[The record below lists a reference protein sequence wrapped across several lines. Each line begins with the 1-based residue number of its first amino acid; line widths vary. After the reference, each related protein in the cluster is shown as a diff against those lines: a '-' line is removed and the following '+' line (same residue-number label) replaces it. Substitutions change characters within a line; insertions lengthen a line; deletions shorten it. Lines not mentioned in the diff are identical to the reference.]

1 MADNYLERKME
12 DFRRGKSVTAPK
24 TAAGPRKGYIQF
36 PFPPRKVM
44 IAGIAPQ
51 SALPIIREFS
61 KPGCKVAY
69 ISTDKNTGDLFAR
82 NEGVR
87 FHWLHNYDAISIEQ
101 AFHDTVKAWREI
113 DIIICTASP
122 APILSR
128 KWEEHLDALPIPR
141 TYKGRLIILP
151 DSGEETAE
159 DIFSLCSAHHQD
171 SIAVNAIQGN
181 ISPATSGNQISD
193 PESLAQDI
201 ARLCAFLSIPGNECI
216 SGNVI
221 VVG

>member
-87 FHWLHNYDAISIEQ
+87 FHWLHNDDAISIEQ

-113 DIIICTASP
+113 DIIICASSI
-122 APILSR
+122 APLLAR
-128 KWEEHLDALPIPR
+128 RWEEHLDALPIPR
-141 TYKGRLIILP
+141 TYKGRLIIYQ
-151 DSGEETAE
+151 DYRDETAE
-159 DIFSLCSAHHQD
+159 DIFSACSFSR
-171 SIAVNAIQGN
+171 SIAINAIRRSAIQPTACN
-181 ISPATSGNQISD
+181 QFPAS
-193 PESLAQDI
+193 ESYAQEL
-201 ARLCAFLSIPGNECI
+201 ARLCIFLSIPGNECI
-216 SGNVI
+216 SSNIIG
-221 VVG
+221 VG